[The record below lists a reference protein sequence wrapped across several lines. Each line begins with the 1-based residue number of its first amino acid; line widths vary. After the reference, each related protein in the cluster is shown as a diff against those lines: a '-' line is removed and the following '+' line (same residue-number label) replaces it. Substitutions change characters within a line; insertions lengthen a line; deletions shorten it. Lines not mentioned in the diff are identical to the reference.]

1 MTKIVSKMALLGM
14 ALLAAT
20 SLGAEPRETV
30 DAFGA
35 ALVQGNAD
43 GLRAMLPSEGKVR
56 VHLVR
61 LGPQDGVL
69 RGGQLHAILQDFLER
84 GSVQSFKLQTI
95 EHSSKLAL
103 ASAEVGLIDAKGTR
117 AKVRLHLSFEPE
129 NNHWVLREIRES
141 SK

>member
-1 MTKIVSKMALLGM
+1 MTKIVFKTALVGL

-20 SLGAEPRETV
+20 SFGAGPRESV

-43 GLRAMLPSEGKVR
+43 GLRAVLPSEGKVR
-56 VHLVR
+56 VRLVH
-61 LGPQDGVL
+61 LGPQDGAL

-95 EHSSKLAL
+95 EYSSTLAL
-103 ASAEVGLIDAKGTR
+103 ASAEVGLIDAKGTQ

-129 NNHWVLREIRES
+129 NDRWV
-141 SK
+141 

>member
-1 MTKIVSKMALLGM
+1 MTKIVSKTALLGL

-20 SLGAEPRETV
+20 SFGAEPRETV

-56 VHLVR
+56 VRLVR
-61 LGPQDGVL
+61 LGPQDGAL

-95 EHSSKLAL
+95 EYSSKLAL

-117 AKVRLHLSFEPE
+117 AKVRLHLSLEPE
-129 NNHWVLREIRES
+129 NDRWVLREIRES
-141 SK
+141 SR

>member
-1 MTKIVSKMALLGM
+1 MTKIVSKAALLGL

-20 SLGAEPRETV
+20 SYGAEPRETV

-35 ALVQGNAD
+35 ALVEGNAD
-43 GLRAMLPSEGKVR
+43 GLRAMLPREGKVR
-56 VHLVR
+56 VRLVR
-61 LGPQDGVL
+61 LGPQDGAL

-103 ASAEVGLIDAKGTR
+103 ASAELGLIDASGTR
-117 AKVRLHLSFEPE
+117 AKVQLHLSLELE
-129 NNHWVLREIRES
+129 NDRWILREIRES
-141 SK
+141 SR